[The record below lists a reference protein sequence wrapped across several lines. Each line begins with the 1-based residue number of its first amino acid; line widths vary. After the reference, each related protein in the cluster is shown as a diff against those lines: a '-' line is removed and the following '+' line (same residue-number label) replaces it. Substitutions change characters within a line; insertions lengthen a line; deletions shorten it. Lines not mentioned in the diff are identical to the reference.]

1 MAPKRAKIAA
11 PSPLARRRDATRL
24 KVTIS
29 AGAVLGLVV

>member
-1 MAPKRAKIAA
+1 M
-11 PSPLARRRDATRL
+11 ARRRDATRL